1 MAIALSL
8 ANTETGKDRMQDLP
22 DGPKSLLILDDDA
35 PLRNRL
41 ARAMES
47 RGFEVIT
54 AETVS
59 EGISLAQQTPPA
71 YAVLDMRLAD
81 GSGLDVV
88 AALRDARED
97 ARIILLTSYGNIAT
111 AVVAVKAGAVDY
123 LPKPADA
130 DTIAAALLNAA
141 DGGLPPPP
149 ENPMP
154 ADRVRW
160 EHIQRV
166 YEQCGRN
173 VSETAR
179 RLKMHRRTL
188 QRILNKYAPP
198 G

>member
-111 AVVAVKAGAVDY
+111 AVAAVKAGAVDY
-123 LPKPADA
+123 LPKPAVA

>member
-8 ANTETGKDRMQDLP
+8 ANAETGKDRMQDLP

-111 AVVAVKAGAVDY
+111 AVAAVKAGAVDY